1 MDDAASFDAI
11 LQCNLL
17 EVFCEAL
24 GAAIFVTDKF
34 DEISFASI
42 RLLHL
47 FPIRESAI
55 APGGRARD
63 LYGALYDAGI
73 RFGGSDRPAGG
84 GREEW
89 IAERIACAWR
99 ERVDKIEQTGPER
112 WMRIV
117 SRRFS
122 SGLGFVV
129 IQDVSEQRKKEN
141 LLRNEQERVKLT
153 EEILDTLPVAVAVK
167 DRNLNYVA
175 VNQEFCRLLGRPQDA
190 IVGRGSWDALTPDL
204 AGRIEQMDWQLLSS
218 GEPSVAEIHFVR
230 PDGKALF
237 IERRA
242 RRLGKPGSH
251 FIAISLF
258 EETQG
263 AAGDRDAA
271 SPLGASPQGRA
282 AMVPPPLTPP
292 DPVCNALLLTDR
304 REPGQALKL
313 ALRAHGV
320 DLCYI
325 RDVPEFAAFLPAAR
339 AAGLTVDLILIDFD
353 FDPMAFNV
361 AAASGLHFRM
371 LPKDAGDSAILA
383 EILGVLPQASARRDE
398 EETAELRLAAAEVFD
413 DASAIE
419 AVDIRLDI
427 LAVEDNP
434 INRMVLEQM
443 LGNLELTFHI
453 AGTAAEGLDDCA
465 AFSPRIVLSDTT
477 LPDMAADEFAS
488 RLRRIDPSQILVAL
502 VPADTEED
510 HRRAKAAGFDGSLS
524 KPLSAEALGK
534 LVCGTLSGHTE
545 QGCAEH
551 RVPGLRQPNVNV

>member
-1 MDDAASFDAI
+1 MR
-11 LQCNLL
+11 L
-17 EVFCEAL
+17 EH
-24 GAAIFVTDKF
+24 
-34 DEISFASI
+34 
-42 RLLHL
+42 R
-47 FPIRESAI
+47 SAI
-55 APGGRARD
+55 TAERQDHARIGPEVRVEHQRPVAD
-63 LYGALYDAGI
+63 FVGLAFDSI
-73 RFGGSDRPAGG
+73 DRRFGGSDRPAGG

-271 SPLGASPQGRA
+271 SPLGPSPQGRA

-453 AGTAAEGLDDCA
+453 AGTAAEGLRG
-465 AFSPRIVLSDTT
+465 FL
-477 LPDMAADEFAS
+477 AADRPVGYDAARYGRGRIRKPPAPHRSVANPGRARAGGYRGGSPPREGS
-488 RLRRIDPSQILVAL
+488 RLRRQPFQAAERRGARQARLRHPVRPYGARVRGAPRSWVA
-502 VPADTEED
+502 T
-510 HRRAKAAGFDGSLS
+510 AK
-524 KPLSAEALGK
+524 
-534 LVCGTLSGHTE
+534 C
-545 QGCAEH
+545 
-551 RVPGLRQPNVNV
+551 